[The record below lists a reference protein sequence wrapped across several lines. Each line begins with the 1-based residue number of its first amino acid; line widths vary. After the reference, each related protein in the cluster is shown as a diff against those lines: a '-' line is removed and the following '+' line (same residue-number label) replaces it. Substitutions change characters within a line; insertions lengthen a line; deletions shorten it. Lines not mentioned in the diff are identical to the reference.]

1 MFSFAHRQTMRFIAA
16 FVALVAAVCVVAP
29 LTVWGAALPQDN
41 VAARAM
47 LFYAITSGAYAFLPL
62 VRRGDIA
69 MVTMW
74 LVLAVGI
81 APCIAGR
88 ELNPQHMFADMAGV
102 LMSALPIYIAR
113 FRQMVQ
119 GDLRPYHRRE
129 TDPGPP
135 D

>member
-1 MFSFAHRQTMRFIAA
+1 MFSFGHTQTMRFVAA

-29 LTVWGAALPQDN
+29 LTVWGADFPADN

-119 GDLRPYHRRE
+119 GDLRAYHRRE
-129 TDPGPP
+129 TDPAPR

>member
-1 MFSFAHRQTMRFIAA
+1 MFSFAHSQMMRFIAA
-16 FVALVAAVCVVAP
+16 FAALVAAVCVLAP
-29 LTVWGAALPQDN
+29 LTIWGAAFPEDN
-41 VAARAM
+41 AAARAI
-47 LFYAITSGAYAFLPL
+47 LFYTITSGAYAFLPL

-88 ELNPQHMFADMAGV
+88 ELNPKHMFADMAGV

-119 GDLRPYHRRE
+119 GDLRAYHRRE
-129 TDPGPP
+129 TDPSLP